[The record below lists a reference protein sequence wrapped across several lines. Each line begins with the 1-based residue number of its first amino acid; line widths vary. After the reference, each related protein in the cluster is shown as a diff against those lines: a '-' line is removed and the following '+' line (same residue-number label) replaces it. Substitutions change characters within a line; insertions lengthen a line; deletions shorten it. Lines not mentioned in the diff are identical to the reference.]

1 MQLKDISLIT
11 ALIRNIR
18 SESVNRDM
26 VGHKITRRLGP
37 ITHED
42 IYSYVEATLDNPLRY
57 RNKKCIAPPFYLSRL
72 VYPMFRY
79 FLIHK
84 DLHLN
89 LLRLVHGQQTIEWLG
104 QFHEGDMITVDMS
117 INDISQSP
125 AGEIIDFKTVVSVD
139 EKPVGVSNT
148 YFIVRSSKKAKG
160 PKPERMEVDAAER
173 ELFRSSFRTAVNQQ
187 LKYAEVS
194 GDGNFIHT
202 SRFLARLA
210 GLPGTIMHGVCIA
223 AMTANCLLDEVL
235 KGDMT
240 RMEKISMRFAS
251 PVLPGEEITVVGYE
265 TENTNTVFFQAFNS
279 RGKPV
284 LKNGEYRFSA

>member
-1 MQLKDISLIT
+1 MLLKDISLIT
-11 ALIRNIR
+11 ALVRNIR
-18 SESVNRDM
+18 SDSINRDM
-26 VGHKITRRLGP
+26 IGHRITKHLGP
-37 ITHED
+37 ITHQD

-57 RNKKCIAPPFYLSRL
+57 RDEKCIAPPFYLSRL

-79 FLIHK
+79 FLIHR

-104 QFHEGDMITVDMS
+104 QFHEGDMISVEMS
-117 INDISQSP
+117 IDDITDSS
-125 AGEIIDFKTVVSVD
+125 AGEVIVFKTVVSV
-139 EKPVGVSNT
+139 EQKPVGVSHT
-148 YFIVRSSKKAKG
+148 YFIVRGKRRKG
-160 PKPERMEVDAAER
+160 AVDESVKDKSGSER
-173 ELFRSSFRTAVNQQ
+173 EIFRSTFRTVENQQ
-187 LKYAEVS
+187 MKYAEVS

-235 KGDMT
+235 NGDMT
-240 RMEKISMRFAS
+240 RMEKISMRFAN
-251 PVLPGEEITVVGYE
+251 PVIPGEEITIIGYE
-265 TENTNTVFFQAFNS
+265 SGYNNTVFFKAFNS
-279 RGKPV
+279 SGKPV